1 MSEHQS
7 GTGRTRLIV
16 IVSAAA
22 IAGMALG
29 GAAFAVASSPGD
41 AVIYSCYSQAKGTW
55 RPIDYPAQKCKD
67 GETLLSWNRVGP
79 TGPTGSTGPSG
90 PSGPAGSTGPS
101 GPSGPSGPTGPSGP
115 AGSTGPTGP

>member
-7 GTGRTRLIV
+7 GTGRTRRTLIV
-16 IVSAAA
+16 GAAV

-29 GAAFAVASSPGD
+29 GAAVSVASSPGGG

-55 RPIDYPAQKCKD
+55 RPIDYPTQKCKD

-79 TGPTGSTGPSG
+79 TGPPGPTGSTGPSG
-90 PSGPAGSTGPS
+90 PSGPAGSTGP
-101 GPSGPSGPTGPSGP
+101 TGPSGP
-115 AGSTGPTGP
+115 A